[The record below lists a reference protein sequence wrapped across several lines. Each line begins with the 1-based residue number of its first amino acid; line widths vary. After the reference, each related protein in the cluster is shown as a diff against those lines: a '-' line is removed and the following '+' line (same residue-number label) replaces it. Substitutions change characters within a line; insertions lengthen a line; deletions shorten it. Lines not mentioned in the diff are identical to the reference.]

1 MTKLSYGKRKASACP
16 LGEEILP
23 LGYFECY
30 ADQMISG
37 KKESS
42 LDRVLGQVD
51 SLDTINLT
59 NLVNKL
65 ARERAFLETIFN
77 TAREGI
83 LVISDFGVIEY
94 ANVASH
100 QMIGL
105 KDSDIGEVSLWRL
118 IPGLRGSLGLEEE
131 ARLESSVSSRE
142 LELTYPENRYVR
154 LYILPFEGSEE
165 TDGETSNRF
174 VVILSDI
181 TSEKQSSAAMIE
193 SERISSILLLA
204 AGVAHELGN
213 PLNSITIH
221 LQLMERQLKKLE
233 ESPARGKL
241 ESSVEVCRAEVSR
254 LDGIIK
260 NFLEAIRPQ
269 TPDFQTV
276 NLNELLEE
284 SLQFQAN
291 ELEDRGIKVEMVAD
305 AESPIVRADKQQ
317 VKQVFFNITKNA
329 MEAMK
334 PGGLI
339 RVKVQ
344 SDEERVY
351 LRFGDSGAGINQESL
366 SRVFE
371 PYHTT
376 KKGGTG
382 LGLMIVE
389 RIMRELG
396 GQVGIDSKE
405 GVGTVVTLEFP
416 KQNRKFRML
425 E

>member
-1 MTKLSYGKRKASACP
+1 
-16 LGEEILP
+16 
-23 LGYFECY
+23 
-30 ADQMISG
+30 MIIG
-37 KKESS
+37 KKVSS

-51 SLDTINLT
+51 SLDTTNLT

-83 LVISDFGVIEY
+83 LVISDLGVIEY
-94 ANVASH
+94 ANIASH

-118 IPGLRGSLGLEEE
+118 IPELRGSLGLEEGS
-131 ARLESSVSSRE
+131 RLESSVSSRE

-154 LYILPFEGSEE
+154 LYILPFEGVGGTHS
-165 TDGETSNRF
+165 DTSNQF

-181 TSEKQSSAAMIE
+181 TSEKQSSEAMIE

-221 LQLMERQLKKLE
+221 LQLIERQLKKLE
-233 ESPARGKL
+233 ESAARSKL
-241 ESSVEVCRAEVSR
+241 ESSVEVCGAEVSR

-269 TPDFQTV
+269 TPDLQTV

-284 SLQFQAN
+284 SLQFQAS
-291 ELEDRGIKVEMVAD
+291 ELEYRGIKVEMEAD

-334 PGGLI
+334 PGGFI

-351 LRFGDSGAGINQESL
+351 LRFGDSGSGISQDSL

-376 KKGGTG
+376 KQGGTG

-389 RIMRELG
+389 RIMREHG

>member
-1 MTKLSYGKRKASACP
+1 
-16 LGEEILP
+16 
-23 LGYFECY
+23 
-30 ADQMISG
+30 MITG
-37 KKESS
+37 KKVSS

-51 SLDTINLT
+51 SLDTTNLT

-83 LVISDFGVIEY
+83 LVISDLGLIEY
-94 ANVASH
+94 ANIASH

-105 KDSDIGEVSLWRL
+105 KDSDIGEASLWRL
-118 IPGLRGSLGLEEE
+118 IPELRGSLGLEEA

-154 LYILPFEGSEE
+154 LYILPFEGA
-165 TDGETSNRF
+165 GETHSDTSNQF

-181 TSEKQSSAAMIE
+181 TLEKQSSEAMIE
-193 SERISSILLLA
+193 SGRTSSILLLA

-221 LQLMERQLKKLE
+221 LQLIERQLKKLE
-233 ESPARGKL
+233 ESVTRSKL
-241 ESSVEVCRAEVSR
+241 ELSVEVCRAEVSR

-284 SLQFQAN
+284 SLQFQAS
-291 ELEDRGIKVEMVAD
+291 ELEDRGIKVEMEAD

-317 VKQVFFNITKNA
+317 VKQAFFNITKNA

-334 PGGLI
+334 PGGFI

-351 LRFGDSGAGINQESL
+351 LRFGDSGSGISQDSL
-366 SRVFE
+366 SRIFE

-376 KKGGTG
+376 KKVGTG

-389 RIMRELG
+389 RIMREHG

>member
-1 MTKLSYGKRKASACP
+1 
-16 LGEEILP
+16 
-23 LGYFECY
+23 
-30 ADQMISG
+30 MITG
-37 KKESS
+37 KKVSS

-51 SLDTINLT
+51 SLDTTNLT

-83 LVISDFGVIEY
+83 LVISDLGVIEY
-94 ANVASH
+94 ANIASH

-105 KDSDIGEVSLWRL
+105 KNSDIGEVSLWRL
-118 IPGLRGSLGLEEE
+118 IPDLRGSLGLEEG
-131 ARLESSVSSRE
+131 ARIESSVSSRE

-154 LYILPFEGSEE
+154 LYILPFEGVGGMHS
-165 TDGETSNRF
+165 DKSNQF
-174 VVILSDI
+174 IVILSDI
-181 TSEKQSSAAMIE
+181 TSEKQSSEAMIE

-221 LQLMERQLKKLE
+221 LQLIERQLKKLE
-233 ESPARGKL
+233 ESAARSKL

-276 NLNELLEE
+276 NLNELLQE
-284 SLQFQAN
+284 SLQFQAS
-291 ELEDRGIKVEMVAD
+291 ELEDRGIKVEMEAD
-305 AESPIVRADKQQ
+305 VESPIVRADKQQ

-344 SDEERVY
+344 SNEERVY
-351 LRFGDSGAGINQESL
+351 LRFGDSGSGISQDSL

-389 RIMRELG
+389 RIMREHG

-405 GVGTVVTLEFP
+405 GIGTVVTLEFP

-425 E
+425 G

>member
-1 MTKLSYGKRKASACP
+1 
-16 LGEEILP
+16 
-23 LGYFECY
+23 
-30 ADQMISG
+30 MITG
-37 KKESS
+37 KKVSS

-51 SLDTINLT
+51 SLDTTNLT

-83 LVISDFGVIEY
+83 LVISDLGLIEY
-94 ANVASH
+94 ANIASH

-105 KDSDIGEVSLWRL
+105 KDSDIGEASLWRL
-118 IPGLRGSLGLEEE
+118 IPELRGSLGLEEA

-154 LYILPFEGSEE
+154 LYILPFEGA
-165 TDGETSNRF
+165 GETHSDTSNQF

-181 TSEKQSSAAMIE
+181 TSEKQSSEAMIE
-193 SERISSILLLA
+193 SGRTSSILLLA

-221 LQLMERQLKKLE
+221 LQLIERQLKKLE
-233 ESPARGKL
+233 ESVTRSKL

-284 SLQFQAN
+284 SLQFQAS
-291 ELEDRGIKVEMVAD
+291 ELEDRGIKVEMEAD

-317 VKQVFFNITKNA
+317 VKQAFFNITKNA

-334 PGGLI
+334 PGGFI

-351 LRFGDSGAGINQESL
+351 LRFGDSGSGISQDSL
-366 SRVFE
+366 SRIFE

-376 KKGGTG
+376 KKVGTG

-389 RIMRELG
+389 RIMREHG

>member
-1 MTKLSYGKRKASACP
+1 
-16 LGEEILP
+16 
-23 LGYFECY
+23 
-30 ADQMISG
+30 MITG
-37 KKESS
+37 KKVSS

-51 SLDTINLT
+51 SLDTTNLT

-83 LVISDFGVIEY
+83 LVISDLGVIEY
-94 ANVASH
+94 ANIASH

-118 IPGLRGSLGLEEE
+118 IPELRGSLGLEEG

-154 LYILPFEGSEE
+154 LYILPFEGA
-165 TDGETSNRF
+165 GETHSDTSNQF

-181 TSEKQSSAAMIE
+181 TSEKQSSEAMIE

-221 LQLMERQLKKLE
+221 LQLIERQLKKLE
-233 ESPARGKL
+233 ESATRSKL

-260 NFLEAIRPQ
+260 NFLVAIRPQ

-284 SLQFQAN
+284 SLQFQAS
-291 ELEDRGIKVEMVAD
+291 ELEDRGIKVEMEAD

-317 VKQVFFNITKNA
+317 LKQVFFNITKNA

-334 PGGLI
+334 PGGFI

-351 LRFGDSGAGINQESL
+351 LRFGDSGSGISQDSL

-376 KKGGTG
+376 KTGGTG

-389 RIMRELG
+389 RIMREHG

>member
-1 MTKLSYGKRKASACP
+1 
-16 LGEEILP
+16 
-23 LGYFECY
+23 
-30 ADQMISG
+30 MITG
-37 KKESS
+37 KKVSS

-51 SLDTINLT
+51 SLDTTNLT

-83 LVISDFGVIEY
+83 LVISDLGVIEY
-94 ANVASH
+94 ANIASH

-118 IPGLRGSLGLEEE
+118 IPELRGSLGLEEG

-154 LYILPFEGSEE
+154 LYILPFEGA
-165 TDGETSNRF
+165 GETHSDTSNQF

-181 TSEKQSSAAMIE
+181 TSEKQSSEAMIE

-221 LQLMERQLKKLE
+221 LQLIERQLKKLE
-233 ESPARGKL
+233 ESASRSKL

-260 NFLEAIRPQ
+260 NFLVAIRPQ

-284 SLQFQAN
+284 SLQFQAS
-291 ELEDRGIKVEMVAD
+291 ELEDRGIKVEMEAD

-334 PGGLI
+334 PGGFI

-351 LRFGDSGAGINQESL
+351 LRFGDSGSGISQDSL

-376 KKGGTG
+376 KTGGTG

-389 RIMRELG
+389 RIMREHG

>member
-1 MTKLSYGKRKASACP
+1 
-16 LGEEILP
+16 
-23 LGYFECY
+23 
-30 ADQMISG
+30 MISG
-37 KKESS
+37 KKGSS
-42 LDRVLGQVD
+42 LDRVLGQVE

-77 TAREGI
+77 TALEGI
-83 LVISDFGVIEY
+83 LVITDLGLIEY

-100 QMIGL
+100 RMIGL
-105 KDSDIGEVSLWRL
+105 KESDVGDSSLWRL
-118 IPGLRGSLGLEEE
+118 IPELRNSLGLEEGD
-131 ARLESSVSSRE
+131 RLESSVSSRE

-154 LYILPFEGSEE
+154 LYILPFEGEGESEE
-165 TDGETSNRF
+165 GIDETRF

-181 TSEKQSSAAMIE
+181 TAEKHSSEESLE
-193 SERISSILLLA
+193 SERVSSILLLA

-221 LQLMERQLKKLE
+221 LQLMERQLAKLE
-233 ESPARGKL
+233 ASPHHEKL
-241 ESSVEVCRAEVSR
+241 ESSVEICREEVSR

-269 TPDFQTV
+269 IPDFQTL
-276 NLNELLEE
+276 NLNEALEE
-284 SLQFQAN
+284 SFEFQAN
-291 ELEDRGIKVEMVAD
+291 ELEDRGISVEI
-305 AESPIVRADKQQ
+305 ETGSENPIVRADKQQ
-317 VKQVFFNITKNA
+317 VKQVFFNLTKNA
-329 MEAMK
+329 MEAMQ

-344 SDEERVY
+344 SDEERFY
-351 LRFGDSGAGINQESL
+351 IRFGDSGSGIGQEFL
-366 SRVFE
+366 SQVFR
-371 PYHTT
+371 PYQTT
-376 KKGGTG
+376 KKEGTG
-382 LGLMIVE
+382 LGLMIVQ
-389 RIMRELG
+389 RIMREHG

-416 KQNRKFRML
+416 KRNRKFRML

>member
-1 MTKLSYGKRKASACP
+1 MITGKNV
-16 LGEEILP
+16 
-23 LGYFECY
+23 
-30 ADQMISG
+30 
-37 KKESS
+37 SS

-51 SLDTINLT
+51 SLDTTNLT

-83 LVISDFGVIEY
+83 LVISDLGVIEY

-118 IPGLRGSLGLEEE
+118 IPELRGSLGLEEGT
-131 ARLESSVSSRE
+131 RIESSISSRE

-154 LYILPFEGSEE
+154 LYILPFEGVGGTHS
-165 TDGETSNRF
+165 DTSNQF

-181 TSEKQSSAAMIE
+181 TSEKQSSEAMIE

-221 LQLMERQLKKLE
+221 LQLIERQLKKLE
-233 ESPARGKL
+233 ESAARSKL
-241 ESSVEVCRAEVSR
+241 ESSVEVCGAEVSR

-269 TPDFQTV
+269 MPDLQTV

-284 SLQFQAN
+284 SLQFQAS
-291 ELEDRGIKVEMVAD
+291 ELEYRGIKVEMEAD

-344 SDEERVY
+344 SDEDRVY
-351 LRFGDSGAGINQESL
+351 LRFGDSGSGISQDSL

-389 RIMRELG
+389 RIMREHG

-405 GVGTVVTLEFP
+405 GIGTVVTLEFP

-425 E
+425 G

>member
-1 MTKLSYGKRKASACP
+1 
-16 LGEEILP
+16 
-23 LGYFECY
+23 
-30 ADQMISG
+30 MITG
-37 KKESS
+37 KKVSS

-51 SLDTINLT
+51 SLDTTNLT

-83 LVISDFGVIEY
+83 LVISDLGVIEY

-118 IPGLRGSLGLEEE
+118 IPELRGSLGLEEGT
-131 ARLESSVSSRE
+131 RIESSISSRE

-154 LYILPFEGSEE
+154 LYILPFEGVGGTHS
-165 TDGETSNRF
+165 DTSNQF

-181 TSEKQSSAAMIE
+181 TSEKQSSEAMIE

-221 LQLMERQLKKLE
+221 LQLIERQLKKLE
-233 ESPARGKL
+233 EPATRSKL

-284 SLQFQAN
+284 SPQFQTS
-291 ELEDRGIKVEMVAD
+291 ELEYRGIKVEMEAD

-329 MEAMK
+329 MEAI
-334 PGGLI
+334 GL
-339 RVKVQ
+339 V
-344 SDEERVY
+344 D
-351 LRFGDSGAGINQESL
+351 
-366 SRVFE
+366 
-371 PYHTT
+371 
-376 KKGGTG
+376 
-382 LGLMIVE
+382 
-389 RIMRELG
+389 
-396 GQVGIDSKE
+396 
-405 GVGTVVTLEFP
+405 
-416 KQNRKFRML
+416 
-425 E
+425 

>member
-1 MTKLSYGKRKASACP
+1 MITGKNV
-16 LGEEILP
+16 
-23 LGYFECY
+23 
-30 ADQMISG
+30 
-37 KKESS
+37 SS

-51 SLDTINLT
+51 SLDTTNLT

-83 LVISDFGVIEY
+83 LVISDLGVIEY
-94 ANVASH
+94 ANIASH

-118 IPGLRGSLGLEEE
+118 IPELRGSLGLEDG

-154 LYILPFEGSEE
+154 LYILPFEGA
-165 TDGETSNRF
+165 GETHSDTSNQF

-181 TSEKQSSAAMIE
+181 TSEKQSSEAMIE

-221 LQLMERQLKKLE
+221 LQLIERQLKKLE
-233 ESPARGKL
+233 ESASRSKL

-284 SLQFQAN
+284 SLQFQAS
-291 ELEDRGIKVEMVAD
+291 ELEDRGIKVEMEAD

-334 PGGLI
+334 PGGFI

-351 LRFGDSGAGINQESL
+351 LRFGDSGSGISQDSL

-376 KKGGTG
+376 KQGGTG

-389 RIMRELG
+389 RIMREHG

>member
-1 MTKLSYGKRKASACP
+1 MT
-16 LGEEILP
+16 I
-23 LGYFECY
+23 
-30 ADQMISG
+30 G

-42 LDRVLGQVD
+42 LDRVLGQID

-59 NLVNKL
+59 NLVKKL
-65 ARERAFLETIFN
+65 ARERSLLETIFN
-77 TAREGI
+77 TALEGI
-83 LVISDFGVIEY
+83 LVISDLGVIEY

-100 QMIGL
+100 RMIGL
-105 KDSDIGEVSLWRL
+105 KDRDIGEASLWRL
-118 IPGLRGSLGLEEE
+118 IPELRVSLGLEEG

-142 LELTYPENRYVR
+142 LELTYPESRYVR
-154 LYILPFEGSEE
+154 LYILPFEGEGIE
-165 TDGETSNRF
+165 GGETRF

-181 TSEKQSSAAMIE
+181 TVEKQSTEETME
-193 SERISSILLLA
+193 SERVSSILLLA

-221 LQLMERQLKKLE
+221 LQLMKRQLLKLE
-233 ESPARGKL
+233 ATPAHEKL
-241 ESSVEVCRAEVSR
+241 ASSLDVCREEVTR

-269 TPDFQTV
+269 VPDFQTL
-276 NLNELLEE
+276 NLNEVLEE
-284 SLQFQAN
+284 SLEFQSS
-291 ELEDRGIKVEMVAD
+291 ELENREITVEID
-305 AESPIVRADKQQ
+305 TGAESPIVRADKQQ
-317 VKQVFFNITKNA
+317 IKQVFFNVTKNA
-329 MEAMK
+329 MEAMQ
-334 PGGLI
+334 PGGVI

-344 SDEERVY
+344 SDEERFY
-351 LRFGDSGAGINQESL
+351 IRFGDSGSGIRNEDL
-366 SRVFE
+366 SQVFQ

-382 LGLMIVE
+382 LGLMIVQ
-389 RIMRELG
+389 RIMREHG

-405 GVGTVVTLEFP
+405 GVGTLVTLEFP